1 MDRVKGLRE
10 QEPRPL
16 CSIGGLFVGSM
27 AVAVALDDRLA
38 GERGLRVRLLL
49 ADDHHL
55 VREALSYYLRQTAD
69 GVEVEEAS
77 TLEEA
82 LCRAG
87 SDGPFDAVILDLR
100 MPGMNGLAGLEQMR
114 DRLPGI
120 PVVILSGVIGRAEAM
135 DALRRGAAGVIT
147 KELRG
152 PALINA
158 LRLVLAGEAFVPS
171 TLVDEPPDPEAT
183 IEGESAQ
190 RAALGNLTRRELEAV
205 RLLADGLSNREIA
218 AAMALAEVTVK
229 LHLHNAFQKMGAR
242 SRADAVRI
250 ALRKGIAGGS

>member
-1 MDRVKGLRE
+1 MPRNAGDGE
-10 QEPRPL
+10 QDAGPL
-16 CSIGGLFVGSM
+16 CSIGCLLHGERGPGRATV
-27 AVAVALDDRLA
+27 DTDA

-55 VREALSYYLRQTAD
+55 VREALSYYLRRTTD
-69 GVEVEEAS
+69 GLEVEEAA
-77 TLEEA
+77 TLDEA
-82 LCRAG
+82 LCRADNG
-87 SDGPFDAVILDLR
+87 RPFDAVILDLR
-100 MPGMNGLAGLEQMR
+100 MPGMNGLLGLDQMLQ
-114 DRLPGI
+114 RLPGV

-135 DALRRGAAGVIT
+135 DALKRGAAGVIS

-158 LRLVLAGEAFVPS
+158 LRLVLAGETFVPS
-171 TLVDEPPDPEAT
+171 TLVDEPPAAEAAL
-183 IEGESAQ
+183 EGESAQ

-205 RLLADGLSNREIA
+205 RLLADGLSNRDIA
-218 AAMALAEVTVK
+218 AAMTLAEVTVK

-250 ALRKGIAGGS
+250 ALRKGIAGA